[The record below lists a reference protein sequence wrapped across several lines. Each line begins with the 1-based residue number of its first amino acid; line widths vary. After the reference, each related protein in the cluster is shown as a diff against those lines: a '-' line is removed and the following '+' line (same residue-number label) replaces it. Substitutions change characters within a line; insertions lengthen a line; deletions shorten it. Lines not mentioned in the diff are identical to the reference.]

1 MHQIRIPV
9 DSRKMVWTGGNEN
22 SISQTCE
29 CSFSV
34 FGWKFTAFKI
44 HIGGAGLTKKKKNR

>member
-22 SISQTCE
+22 STSQTCE

-44 HIGGAGLTKKKKNR
+44 HIGGAGLTKKKNR